1 MDIKY
6 DVPAPPAGALERTI
20 SLGQRK
26 MRSMRL
32 AKMPLGRLLGL
43 QLAHFSPLYW
53 AVQLVIIVCII
64 LSTGSGTESA
74 RFAVLVYAGAAN
86 ALGCPE
92 LLRDI
97 SCSMS
102 EIELSCRISGAKLL
116 AARLLIIA
124 CADLFGLTL
133 TAVIAASKFGAELT
147 LPLIMGAALLFS
159 SSFLTLLVLRL
170 LPFIRSRA
178 GALSLSLVISAA
190 LGIVCL
196 SVLWS
201 TGVWALVCIVSL
213 VLLTAQT
220 WRELSGIES
229 RKEKSIWNY
238 L

>member
-26 MRSMRL
+26 MHSMRL

-53 AVQLVIIVCII
+53 AVQFVIIVCII

-102 EIELSCRISGAKLL
+102 EIELSCRISGKAPCRPLTHHCLRRPFGADAHGCHCCKQVWCRAYTAADHGRCAAVLVKLL
-116 AARLLIIA
+116 DAA
-124 CADLFGLTL
+124 CA
-133 TAVIAASKFGAELT
+133 
-147 LPLIMGAALLFS
+147 
-159 SSFLTLLVLRL
+159 
-170 LPFIRSRA
+170 
-178 GALSLSLVISAA
+178 SAA
-190 LGIVCL
+190 AVCAQPSGRTFAVARYIGSPRHRVPVGIVEYRRVGAC
-196 SVLWS
+196 VH
-201 TGVWALVCIVSL
+201 CEPC
-213 VLLTAQT
+213 TAGSSD
-220 WRELSGIES
+220 LA
-229 RKEKSIWNY
+229 
-238 L
+238 

>member
-53 AVQLVIIVCII
+53 AVQLVIIVCIF

-116 AARLLIIA
+116 TARLLIIA
-124 CADLFGLTL
+124 CADLLGLTL

-159 SSFLTLLVLRL
+159 SSFLTLLALRL
-170 LPFIRSRA
+170 LPFVRSRA
-178 GALSLSLVISAA
+178 GALSLVISAA

-196 SVLWS
+196 SVFWS

-213 VLLTAQT
+213 VLLAAQT

-229 RKEKSIWNY
+229 RKGKSIWNY

>member
-26 MRSMRL
+26 MRSIRL

-53 AVQLVIIVCII
+53 AVQFVIIVCII

-86 ALGCPE
+86 TLGCPE

-124 CADLFGLTL
+124 CADLLGLTL

-159 SSFLTLLVLRL
+159 SSFLTLLALRL

-201 TGVWALVCIVSL
+201 TGAWALVCIVSL
-213 VLLTAQT
+213 VLLAAQT
-220 WRELSGIES
+220 WRELSGIKS

>member
-6 DVPAPPAGALERTI
+6 DVPAPPDGALERTI
-20 SLGQRK
+20 NLGQKK
-26 MRSMRL
+26 MRSTRC

-53 AVQLVIIVCII
+53 TVQLVVIVCII
-64 LSTGSGTESA
+64 LNTGSGKESA

-86 ALGCPE
+86 TLGCPE

-102 EIELSCRISGAKLL
+102 EIERSCRISGAKLL
-116 AARLLIIA
+116 AVRMLIIA
-124 CADLFGLTL
+124 CADLLGLTL
-133 TAVIAASKFGAELT
+133 TAAIVSSKFGTELAQ
-147 LPLIMGAALLFS
+147 PLITGAALLFS
-159 SSFLTLLVLRL
+159 SSFLTLLALRL
-170 LPFIRSRA
+170 LPFVRSRA

-196 SVLWS
+196 SVVWS
-201 TGVWALVCIVSL
+201 TGVWALACAVSL
-213 VLLTAQT
+213 VLLAAQT

-229 RKEKSIWNY
+229 RKGKSIWNY

>member
-26 MRSMRL
+26 MHSMRL

-53 AVQLVIIVCII
+53 AVQFVIIVCII

-86 ALGCPE
+86 VLGCPE

-124 CADLFGLTL
+124 CADLLGLTL

-159 SSFLTLLVLRL
+159 SSFLTLLALRL
-170 LPFIRSRA
+170 LPFVRSRA

-201 TGVWALVCIVSL
+201 TGAWALVCIVSL
-213 VLLTAQT
+213 VLLAAQT
-220 WRELSGIES
+220 WRELSGIKS

>member
-6 DVPAPPAGALERTI
+6 DVPAPPEGALERTI
-20 SLGQRK
+20 SLGQKK
-26 MRSMRL
+26 MRNTRY

-43 QLAHFSPLYW
+43 QLAHFSSLYW
-53 AVQLVIIVCII
+53 AVQLVVIVCIL
-64 LSTGSGTESA
+64 LSTGSGKESA

-102 EIELSCRISGAKLL
+102 EIERSCRISGAKLL
-116 AARLLIIA
+116 AARMLIIS
-124 CADLFGLTL
+124 CADLLGLTL
-133 TAVIAASKFGAELT
+133 TAVIVSSKFGTALA

-159 SSFLTLLVLRL
+159 SSFLTLLALRL
-170 LPFIRSRA
+170 LPFVRSRA

-196 SVLWS
+196 SVVWS
-201 TGVWALVCIVSL
+201 TDVWALACAVSL
-213 VLLTAQT
+213 VLLAAQT
-220 WRELSGIES
+220 WHELSDIES
-229 RKEKSIWNY
+229 RKGKSIWNY

>member
-20 SLGQRK
+20 SLGQKK
-26 MRSMRL
+26 MRNTRY

-53 AVQLVIIVCII
+53 AVQLVVIVCIL
-64 LSTGSGTESA
+64 LSTSSGKEST

-102 EIELSCRISGAKLL
+102 EIERSCRISGAKLL
-116 AARLLIIA
+116 AARMLIIA
-124 CADLFGLTL
+124 CADLMGLTL
-133 TAVIAASKFGAELT
+133 TAVIVSSKFGTALA

-159 SSFLTLLVLRL
+159 SSFLTLLALRL
-170 LPFIRSRA
+170 LPFVRSRA

-196 SVLWS
+196 SVVWS
-201 TGVWALVCIVSL
+201 TGVWALACAVSL
-213 VLLTAQT
+213 VLLAVQT
-220 WRELSGIES
+220 WHELSDIES
-229 RKEKSIWNY
+229 RKGKSIWNY